1 VQVAERQV
9 GEMLLDIDVGPV
21 DGRLRALGSTSRPLA
36 GGGPGVQ
43 TAQVMT
49 TFRTA
54 TCPTCSS
61 VVADGDRFCKQ
72 CGTEVSGISAS
83 MFSGPGAAGP
93 NTPAGVGLPAGSPW
107 EQVLLRLR
115 AVTAGEF
122 EVGRELG
129 RGGMAAV
136 FLAQDLALNR
146 RVAIKVMAP
155 GLMMGDDMIQRFR
168 REAITIANLQ
178 HAHIVTVHAV
188 RQMADLHFFVMQFV
202 EGQSLDGVLRS
213 RGALPS
219 ALVLPMLHQVGSAL
233 AYAHRRGVIHRDI
246 KPGNIL
252 LSADGD
258 ALVTDFG
265 IAKVA
270 EGPAQ
275 TQTGMVVGTPSY
287 MSPEQCF
294 ATELDGASDQYSLGI
309 VAYQMLCGR
318 VPFIGGTFEIMKG
331 HTTEPVPP
339 MRDFAP
345 DVPARVESAIL
356 RMLAKKPSDRFASF
370 GEALAAMGAEP
381 LGEHSPLRA
390 EMIRLAAVEER
401 REALGDL
408 LRTPSGPVSGAR
420 SGARAAP
427 TPRTPAPA
435 TAVAVAIA
443 PIASDIEV
451 GETITLRASVRGAE
465 ASMLEWRTDTPSIV
479 QVDASTG
486 ALQALAEGEAVVIA
500 RVGTVDEHL
509 SLRIVAPQ
517 VASLRV
523 TPVNR
528 DVRVG
533 DSLVLTAEALDRR
546 DRPLSRPVTWRAA
559 GSAAVIDEAGV
570 VHARAVGRSDLT
582 VTCEHI
588 SETVIL
594 QVLPALAARVEI
606 VAPTDH
612 LEVGH
617 AVTLSA
623 VVYDAHG
630 TRLTDRA
637 LQWSVDRPERARIDA
652 AGVLSL
658 LGDGA
663 IVVRAVCERVEST
676 CALTIAPARAVSVSI
691 TGVPALLRDGDRF
704 TLTATPRDVRGT
716 ALTRAVTW
724 RSSQPTVATVD
735 TSGAVHARTA
745 GAADITAT
753 IDGVSA
759 SVSLVVHVTP
769 PQFAASAAASD
780 RVSTPASATAVLPG
794 LDATK
799 NRVVEPR
806 LPVASTE
813 SASPAAAPQQA
824 NAPAASP
831 AASSMAGASPSQTAT
846 ETRTAGDSAPS
857 RGRPAWIYG
866 VAVVPVALVIW
877 MLTRGGPTESSV
889 ADTTGTG
896 APEQASGQTGTPPE
910 PDDPARIAAAAE
922 SAAALAARDSA
933 EKEALA
939 RAAGGTSG
947 GTTTG
952 NGASVL
958 RVPTPPKTTLK
969 VAESI
974 TLQATIADR
983 TTGRSTRGPAIT
995 FRTSNRAVA
1004 QVDAKGVVTAVAPGT
1019 VRITVDAGDA
1029 GRSTIALT
1037 IAAAEVAARPGID
1050 LPVAPPKPTV
1060 VTTNPSKNDSVPA
1073 VNPSAP
1079 VPVAVSQLQLASEA
1093 RKAVEEYFRALESMD
1108 IARVRAVYPG
1118 ISPSYAAEIAD
1129 MFKFSKSVQFTVKSV
1144 NLSNGSGSYDAVV
1157 GSRTDVR
1164 VGVRISLTPS
1174 SRAVKAPPPKDETWP
1189 ITLRREASG
1198 WRIEQII
1205 GQ

>member
-1 VQVAERQV
+1 
-9 GEMLLDIDVGPV
+9 
-21 DGRLRALGSTSRPLA
+21 
-36 GGGPGVQ
+36 
-43 TAQVMT
+43 MT
-49 TFRTA
+49 TYRTA

-72 CGTEVSGISAS
+72 CGTEVSGISSS
-83 MFSGPGAAGP
+83 MFNGPGATAA
-93 NTPAGVGLPAGSPW
+93 NTPAGMGLPAGSPW
-107 EQVLLRLR
+107 EQVLQRLR
-115 AVTAGEF
+115 AVTVGEF

-136 FLAQDLALNR
+136 FLAQDIALNR

-178 HAHIVTVHAV
+178 HANIVTVHAV

-213 RGALPS
+213 RGSLPA
-219 ALVLPMLHQVGSAL
+219 ALVLPVLHQVGSAL

-270 EGPAQ
+270 EGPTQ

-294 ATELDGASDQYSLGI
+294 ASELDGASDQYSLGI

-318 VPFIGGTFEIMKG
+318 VPFVGGTFEIMKG

-339 MRDFAP
+339 LREFAP
-345 DVPARVESAIL
+345 DVPPQVESAIL

-408 LRTPSGPVSGAR
+408 LRTPSSPVSGAR
-420 SGARAAP
+420 SGARAAA

-443 PIASDIEV
+443 PVTSDIEV

-465 ASMLEWRTDTPSIV
+465 ASMLTWSTDTPAVV
-479 QVDASTG
+479 QVDAASGT
-486 ALQALAEGEAVVIA
+486 LQALAVGEARVMA
-500 RVGTVDEHL
+500 RVGTVDEYL
-509 SLRIVAPQ
+509 SLRVVAPQ

-523 TPVNR
+523 TPVAG

-546 DRPLSRPVTWRAA
+546 ERPLARPLTWRAA
-559 GSAAVIDEAGV
+559 GASAVVDDAGV
-570 VHARAVGRSDLT
+570 VHARAVGRTDIT
-582 VTCEHI
+582 VTCENI

-594 QVLPALAARVEI
+594 QVLPALAARVDI
-606 VAPTDH
+606 VRPTDH

-663 IVVRAVCERVEST
+663 IVVRATCERVEST
-676 CALTIAPARAVSVSI
+676 CALSIAPARAVSVSI

-704 TLTATPRDVRGT
+704 SLTATPRDVRGT

-724 RSSQPTVATVD
+724 RSSQPTVASVD
-735 TSGAVHARTA
+735 ASGAVHARTA

-769 PQFAASAAASD
+769 PQFAAASAPNE

-794 LDATK
+794 LEATK

-806 LPVASTE
+806 IPVASPE
-813 SASPAAAPQQA
+813 STSAAPLKA
-824 NAPAASP
+824 GATAAPVSAAST
-831 AASSMAGASPSQTAT
+831 MAGAPPAQAAT
-846 ETRTAGDSAPS
+846 EAPTKSAGDSVPS

-866 VAVVPVALVIW
+866 AAVVPVALVIW
-877 MLTRGGPTESSV
+877 MLTRGGPTAGSV
-889 ADTTGTG
+889 TDTTGTG
-896 APEQASGQTGTPPE
+896 APGQASGETGVSSPPV
-910 PDDPARIAAAAE
+910 DSAQIAEAAD
-922 SAAALAARDSA
+922 SAAARAAKDSA
-933 EKEALA
+933 EREAVA
-939 RAAGGTSG
+939 RAAGGNTG

-952 NGASVL
+952 GTTAGGTTTGSGASEL
-958 RVPTPPKTTLK
+958 RVPAPSKTTLK

-974 TLQATIADR
+974 TLAATIEDR
-983 TTGRSTRGPAIT
+983 TSRRRVSGTIRFRS
-995 FRTSNRAVA
+995 SDQSVA
-1004 QVDAKGVVTAVAPGT
+1004 RVSDRGVVTAVAPGKAT
-1019 VRITVDAGDA
+1019 ITVDAGNA
-1029 GRSTIALT
+1029 GKSTIALT
-1037 IAAAEVAARPGID
+1037 IAAADVAERPVIEP
-1050 LPVAPPKPTV
+1050 PVVPTKPPV
-1060 VTTNPSKNDSVPA
+1060 VTTNPTTTPKTDSVPA
-1073 VNPSAP
+1073 VNPTLPA
-1079 VPVAVSQLQLASEA
+1079 AVSQTQLAAEA
-1093 RKAVEEYFRALESMD
+1093 RDAVESYVRALESMD
-1108 IARVRAVYPG
+1108 IRKVRAVFPD
-1118 ISPSYAAEIAD
+1118 IAEADAAVWSG
-1129 MFKFSKSVQFTVKSV
+1129 MFKDAKSLQFSIRSMTVA
-1144 NLSNGSGSYDAVV
+1144 GARGSYNATPGTRTTVNVGLNYRLTLKRGSSPPQDA
-1157 GSRTDVR
+1157 
-1164 VGVRISLTPS
+1164 
-1174 SRAVKAPPPKDETWP
+1174 TWP
-1189 ITLRREASG
+1189 VTLEREATR
-1198 WRIEQII
+1198 WRIVQIS

>member
-1 VQVAERQV
+1 MAGWRR
-9 GEMLLDIDVGPV
+9 LAAVGP
-21 DGRLRALGSTSRPLA
+21 D
-36 GGGPGVQ
+36 VQ
-43 TAQVMT
+43 TAQAMT
-49 TFRTA
+49 TYRTA

-72 CGTEVSGISAS
+72 CGTEVSGISSS
-83 MFSGPGAAGP
+83 MFNGPGATAS
-93 NTPAGVGLPAGSPW
+93 NTPAGMGLPAGSPW
-107 EQVLLRLR
+107 EQVLQRLR
-115 AVTAGEF
+115 AVTVGEF

-136 FLAQDLALNR
+136 FLAQDISLNR

-213 RGALPS
+213 RGALPA

-270 EGPAQ
+270 EGPTQ

-294 ATELDGASDQYSLGI
+294 ASELDGASDQYSLGI

-318 VPFIGGTFEIMKG
+318 VPFVGGTFEIMKG

-339 MRDFAP
+339 LREFAP
-345 DVPARVESAIL
+345 DVPPQVESAIL

-408 LRTPSGPVSGAR
+408 LRTPSSPVSGAR
-420 SGARAAP
+420 SGARAAA

-443 PIASDIEV
+443 PVTSDIEV

-465 ASMLEWRTDTPSIV
+465 ASMLAWSTDTPAVV
-479 QVDASTG
+479 QVDATSG
-486 ALQALAEGEAVVIA
+486 ALQALAVGEARVTA

-509 SLRIVAPQ
+509 SLRVVVPQ

-523 TPVNR
+523 TPVAG

-546 DRPLSRPVTWRAA
+546 ERPLSRPLTWRAVGA
-559 GSAAVIDEAGV
+559 SAVIDGAGV
-570 VHARAVGRSDLT
+570 VHARAVGRTDIT
-582 VTCEHI
+582 VTCENI

-663 IVVRAVCERVEST
+663 IVVRATCERVEST
-676 CALTIAPARAVSVSI
+676 CALSIAPARAVSVSI

-704 TLTATPRDVRGT
+704 SLTATPRDVRGT

-724 RSSQPTVATVD
+724 RSSQPTVASVD
-735 TSGAVHARTA
+735 ASGAVHARTA

-769 PQFAASAAASD
+769 PQFAAASVPNE

-794 LDATK
+794 LEATK
-799 NRVVEPR
+799 NRVVEP
-806 LPVASTE
+806 PIAVASPE
-813 SASPAAAPQQA
+813 SSAAA
-824 NAPAASP
+824 STM
-831 AASSMAGASPSQTAT
+831 SGASQAQAAPEQP
-846 ETRTAGDSAPS
+846 TRSAGGSAPS

-866 VAVVPVALVIW
+866 AAVVPVALVIW
-877 MLTRGGPTESSV
+877 MFTRGGEPAATQPADTTTVAAPDTPSV
-889 ADTTGTG
+889 ATGKTPELGDSPQPAPEGGTAAPQKEDSVDRAAAGTGAPTGTG
-896 APEQASGQTGTPPE
+896 A
-910 PDDPARIAAAAE
+910 
-922 SAAALAARDSA
+922 
-933 EKEALA
+933 
-939 RAAGGTSG
+939 
-947 GTTTG
+947 GTTVVR
-952 NGASVL
+952 VL
-958 RVPTPPKTTLK
+958 RVAPPAKTTLK

-974 TLQATIADR
+974 TLAATTEDR
-983 TTGRSTRGPAIT
+983 ASGRRVPGTIR
-995 FRTSNRAVA
+995 FRSSNQAVA
-1004 QVDAKGVVTAVAPGT
+1004 RVTDRGVVTAVAPGSAT
-1019 VRITVDAGDA
+1019 ITVDAGDA

-1037 IAAAEVAARPGID
+1037 IAAGDVAERTVIEP
-1050 LPVAPPKPTV
+1050 PVAPPKPPV
-1060 VTTNPSKNDSVPA
+1060 VTTNPTTTTSKTD
-1073 VNPSAP
+1073 SAP
-1079 VPVAVSQLQLASEA
+1079 VVKPTLPVATVSQAQLAAEA
-1093 RKAVEEYFRALESMD
+1093 RDVVEAYMRALEAMD
-1108 IARVRAVYPG
+1108 IKRVRSVYPG
-1118 ISPSYAAEIAD
+1118 ISTPDASILSE
-1129 MFKFSKSVQFTVKSV
+1129 MFSNAKALQFSIRSMTVA
-1144 NLSNGSGSYDAVV
+1144 GASGAYEATP
-1157 GSRTDVR
+1157 GSRTTVN
-1164 VGVRISLTPS
+1164 VGVTYRVTPKRGS
-1174 SRAVKAPPPKDETWP
+1174 SPPQNETWP
-1189 ITLRREASG
+1189 VTLEREATR
-1198 WRIEQII
+1198 WRIISI
-1205 GQ
+1205 SGQ